1 MVRSTVRLIAILMAC
16 ALLLAV
22 AACGSSDN
30 SSSSSSKSS
39 TSSASSG
46 KYNAGVPVSGQK
58 KGGTLKLLN
67 VESTEH
73 LDPGQSYFQIDYM
86 VTYAA
91 HRSLYYYKPNN
102 LTPIPDLAEGAPQ
115 VSSDGKTVTVKIKHG
130 IKYGTVKKTPVDGQ
144 EVTAQDI
151 KYAFERAKSPSVPN
165 GYFDVYFPIV
175 GADRSKGGPISGIQ
189 TPDKYTL
196 VLKLTRNF
204 GATTAKALVM
214 PLTMPVPKSYAQ
226 QFDKKNPSTYD
237 ADPTVQAFSGPYMIS
252 SYSAGKS
259 LTLVRN
265 PNWDP
270 KTDTRPA
277 YLDRVN
283 WTMGADP
290 NVAGRQVFNGTSIA
304 QGDTPGASI
313 VKLFATKK
321 PQQITFSAYG
331 SRFLGLNTQKKP
343 FNNENVRKAVGA
355 VLDRTAMQRVRGGP
369 AVGDIATHFLTPGIP
384 GFEEAGGMNGP
395 GVDFL
400 KNPSGDLALAQSYM
414 KKGGYPSGKA
424 NGEQIVMVGDNSSPA
439 KETALI
445 TQNSLEKLGF
455 KVKANLVEHSV
466 MYSKFCNVLSQL
478 KKIDVC
484 SNVGWLPDF
493 VDPYAALAANF
504 NGKAIVP
511 INNSNWSLLNDPKI
525 NGAMDKAQPISD
537 EGQRAQAWGQIDKD
551 VTTMAAAIP
560 WFWDKQAG
568 VVASDVQ
575 PVIAKWN
582 AVFDLSYVSMK
593 QPG

>member
-1 MVRSTVRLIAILMAC
+1 MDRSVFRVPVAAVAA
-16 ALLLAV
+16 ALVLAL
-22 AACGSSDN
+22 AACGSSN
-30 SSSSSSKSS
+30 NGGGTTGGGTK
-39 TSSASSG
+39 TTSG
-46 KYNAGVPVSGQK
+46 KYASGLPVSGQK
-58 KGGTLKLLN
+58 KGGTLKLVN

-73 LDPGQSYFQIDYM
+73 LDPGSAYFQIDYM
-86 VTYAA
+86 VVFAV
-91 HRSLYYYKPNN
+91 HRSLYYYKPDNA
-102 LTPIPDLAEGAPQ
+102 TTAIPDLADGPPQ
-115 VSSDGKTVTVKIKHG
+115 ISSDGKTVTVKIKHG

-144 EVTAQDI
+144 EVTAQDV
-151 KYAFERAKSPSVPN
+151 KYALERGLNPHVLN
-165 GYFDVYFPIV
+165 GYFGVYFPIV
-175 GADRSKGGPISGIQ
+175 GAKGANGGPISGIE

-196 VLKLTRNF
+196 VLKLTKNF
-204 GATTAKALVM
+204 GVTTSKALVM
-214 PLTMPVPKSYAQ
+214 PITMPVPKSYAE

-237 ADPTVQAFSGPYMIS
+237 ANPTVQAFSGPYMIS
-252 SYSAGKS
+252 SFSAGKS

-270 KTDTRPA
+270 KTDSRPA
-277 YLDRVN
+277 YLDRIN

-290 NVAGRQVFNGTSIA
+290 NVAGRQVFSGTSIV

-321 PQQITFSAYG
+321 PQQITFSPHG
-331 SRFLGLNTQKKP
+331 SRFIGLNTQRKP
-343 FNNENVRKAVGA
+343 FNNVNVRKAAAA

-369 AVGDIATHFLTPGIP
+369 AVGDIATHFIMPGVP
-384 GFEEAGGMNGP
+384 GFDEAGGMNGP

-400 KNPSGDLALAQSYM
+400 KNPNGDLALAQSYM

-424 NGEQIVMVGDNSSPA
+424 NGEQLVMVGTNTSPA

-445 TQNSLEKLGF
+445 TANSLEKLGF
-455 KVKANLVEHSV
+455 KVKANLVDQSV
-466 MYSKFCNVLSQL
+466 MYSKFCSVLSQQ

-484 SNVGWLPDF
+484 ANVGWLPDF

-525 NGAMDKAQPISD
+525 NAAIDKGALISD

-568 VVASDVQ
+568 VVASNVQ

-582 AVFDLSYVSMK
+582 AVLDLSYVSLK
-593 QPG
+593 QPS